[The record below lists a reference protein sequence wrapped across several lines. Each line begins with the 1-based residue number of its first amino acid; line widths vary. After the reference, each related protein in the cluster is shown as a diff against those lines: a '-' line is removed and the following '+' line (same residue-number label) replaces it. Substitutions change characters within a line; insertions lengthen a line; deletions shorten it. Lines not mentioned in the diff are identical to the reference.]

1 MPARTALYD
10 YAAPFQART
19 DFVFAGVAYKR
30 GDAFASAGVSVHR
43 LAMLCAA
50 RRIANVVAPTKAD
63 LAPSPGAVE
72 PDPAPASPAEPEPEL
87 VEPRRAA
94 GRRRGQG

>member
-19 DFVFAGVAYKR
+19 DFVFAGVAYKK
-30 GDAFASAGVSVHR
+30 GDAFASAGVPVHR

-50 RRIANVVAPTKAD
+50 RRIANVVAPANAD
-63 LAPSPGAVE
+63 PT
-72 PDPAPASPAEPEPEL
+72 PAPAPPAELEPELAEPEL
-87 VEPRRAA
+87 AEPRRAA

>member
-19 DFVFAGVAYKR
+19 DFVFAGVAYKK
-30 GDAFASAGVSVHR
+30 GDAFASAGVPVHR

-50 RRIANVVAPTKAD
+50 RRIANVVAPANAD
-63 LAPSPGAVE
+63 LTPTPT
-72 PDPAPASPAEPEPEL
+72 PPAELEPEL
-87 VEPRRAA
+87 AETRRAA